1 MDEFGKRVG
10 QFPAPGQQLSEYAPS
25 SGVGGAAAKKNSAR
39 QDMFQVAYP
48 ARVPDSL
55 DFIVDNALPG
65 GGLPFFNVEGDMLS
79 YLVPPGYIAVVK
91 DIEWYITPQ
100 NSAIDPAQLSMK
112 LFVNQSLLQGTAT
125 MGIGQAGELHGLYI
139 PVTAGAL
146 LTIRLGRGPAVARYT
161 ATGIKRLRANGDPN
175 GFTAFSESTSG
186 QANNVASLNGVT
198 YVYEDVGGSVWRS
211 FDGISFVSIATP
223 AFGFVGVAYFT
234 AFRNYLVISDGV
246 RFYYS
251 INGVVWTLAT
261 SALPG
266 GGALGAFFEFNGQIW
281 GWDTTALIFYQ
292 SSDTGQTWTA
302 VPNLG
307 LVVAPATPNIRCVVL
322 NGLLY
327 AVGTAALTGNMLV
340 YTSADGQSWAVA
352 RNASTLDGVN
362 VWDGRI
368 GFGLAVFNAQ
378 IFLVNG
384 FGAAA
389 YAQVF
394 TTSEGIAWT
403 LIASGFANVGVA
415 FTSVA
420 ASSALGIV
428 FHASGPNNALYGV
441 GLFPAIYD
449 PELRCYCQI
458 KGELLKAKGTVQQ
471 TILNPI

>member
-1 MDEFGKRVG
+1 MEEFGKRIG
-10 QFPAPGQQLSEYAPS
+10 NEQSYPAA
-25 SGVGGAAAKKNSAR
+25 SGVGGGGQMQKASAR
-39 QDMFQVAYP
+39 KDVFQVAYP
-48 ARVPDSL
+48 TRPPDSL

-65 GGLPFFNVEGDMLS
+65 GGLPFFDVEGDLLN
-79 YLVPPGYIAVVK
+79 YLTPPGYIAVVK

-100 NSAIDPAQLSMK
+100 NAAIDPAQLSMK
-112 LFVNQSLLQGTAT
+112 LFIDRALIQGTDT
-125 MGIGQAGELHGLYI
+125 MGIGQAGALHGLYI
-139 PVTAGAL
+139 PATAGSL
-146 LTIRLGRGPAVARYT
+146 LTIRLGRGPAVTRYT
-161 ATGIKRLRANGDPN
+161 ATGIKVLRANGAPN

-234 AFRNYLVISDGV
+234 TFRNYLIISDGV

-251 INGVVWTLAT
+251 VNGVVWTLAT

-292 SSDTGQTWTA
+292 SSDTGQTWSA

-340 YTSADGQSWAVA
+340 YTSEDGQSWVVA
-352 RNASTLDGVN
+352 RNASTIGGVN
-362 VWDGRI
+362 IWDGRI

-384 FGAAA
+384 FGAGAF
-389 YAQVF
+389 AQVF
-394 TTSEGIAWT
+394 TTTNGIVWT
-403 LIASGFANVGVA
+403 LIASGSANVGQA
-415 FTSVA
+415 YTSIA

-428 FHASGPNNALYGV
+428 FHTSGLLNNALYGI